1 MNDLP
6 LPAWVFARIA
16 DGQFHSGQDL
26 AADLGVTRSA
36 IWKAAAALRALGV
49 EMQAVRNR
57 GYRLAAASEPLAA
70 MRLRYALSPAARDA
84 VTSLDIVWSC
94 PSTNDALLG
103 RASPL
108 PGTTAVMLAE
118 YQSAGRGRRGR
129 KWLAPPGAAIC
140 MSFSWT
146 FAELPRDLSAL
157 SLVIGV
163 CVLRGLARLGARNL
177 ELKWPND
184 ILCEHRKLC
193 GTLIEM
199 RAEAAGPTTV
209 VIGIGVNCAIGSGLR
224 EAISSA
230 GLTPADLRDAGI
242 GSGERNVIA
251 ASVLDACLAGLRT
264 FERDGAVGFLEE
276 WQRVDA
282 LRDREVTIQ
291 LADGARRGIA
301 RGVDLTGALLVEN
314 PQGVTRFISGD
325 VSVRFD
331 A

>member
-1 MNDLP
+1 MNDSP
-6 LPAWVFARIA
+6 LPAWVLARLA

-36 IWKAAAALRALGV
+36 IWKAVAALRALGV

-57 GYRLAAASEPLAA
+57 GYRLAAPSEPLDA
-70 MRLRYALSPAARDA
+70 MRLRDALSPVTRDA
-84 VTSLDIVWSC
+84 VTSLEIVWSC
-94 PSTNDALLG
+94 PSTNDALLA
-103 RASPL
+103 RMAPL
-108 PGTTAVMLAE
+108 AGTTAVMLSE

-140 MSFSWT
+140 MSLAWT
-146 FAELPRDLSAL
+146 FPELPRDLSAL
-157 SLVIGV
+157 SLVVGV
-163 CVLRGLARLGARNL
+163 CVLRALSRLGARNL

-184 ILCEHRKLC
+184 VLCERRKVC
-193 GTLIEM
+193 GTLIEL
-199 RAEAAGPTTV
+199 RAESAGPTTV
-209 VIGIGVNCAIGSGLR
+209 VIGIGINCAIGSGVR
-224 EAISSA
+224 ETISSA
-230 GLTPADLRDAGI
+230 GLAPADLRDAGI
-242 GSGERNVIA
+242 DSAQRNAIA
-251 ASVLDACLAGLRT
+251 ASVLDACLEGLRT
-264 FERDGAVGFLEE
+264 FEREGGTSFLQE

-282 LRDREVTIQ
+282 LRDREVTVQ

>member
-1 MNDLP
+1 MNDSP
-6 LPAWVFARIA
+6 LPARVFARLA
-16 DGQFHSGQDL
+16 DGEFHSGQDL

-57 GYRLAAASEPLAA
+57 GYRLPAASEPLDAT
-70 MRLRYALSPAARDA
+70 RLRDALAPATRDA

-94 PSTNDALLG
+94 PSTNDSLLERPAP
-103 RASPL
+103 RA
-108 PGTTAVMLAE
+108 GTTAVMLAE

-146 FAELPRDLSAL
+146 FPELPRDLSAL
-157 SLVIGV
+157 SLVVGV
-163 CVLRGLARLGARNL
+163 CVLRALARLGARNL

-184 ILCEHRKLC
+184 ILCERRKLC
-193 GTLIEM
+193 GTLIEL
-199 RAEAAGPTTV
+199 RAESAGPTTV
-209 VIGIGVNCAIGSGLR
+209 VIGIGLNSAIGSRLR
-224 EAISSA
+224 DSIAAA

-242 GSGERNVIA
+242 GSGERNLVA
-251 ASVLDACLAGLRT
+251 ASVLEACISGLRT
-264 FERDGAVGFLEE
+264 FEREGAAAFLEE

-282 LRDREVTIQ
+282 LRDREVTIN

-301 RGVDLTGALLVEN
+301 RGVDLSGALLVEN
-314 PQGVTRFISGD
+314 PQGLTRFISGD

>member
-1 MNDLP
+1 MNDSP
-6 LPAWVFARIA
+6 LPAWVFARLA
-16 DGQFHSGQDL
+16 DGEFHSGQNL
-26 AADLGVTRSA
+26 ARDLGVTRSA
-36 IWKAAAALRALGV
+36 IWKAVAALRGLGV

-57 GYRLAAASEPLAA
+57 GYRLAAPSEPLDAI
-70 MRLRYALSPAARDA
+70 RLRDALSPTTRDA
-84 VTSLDIVWSC
+84 VTSLEIVWSC
-94 PSTNDALLG
+94 ASTNDALLG
-103 RASPL
+103 RGAPL

-140 MSFSWT
+140 MSLAWT

-157 SLVIGV
+157 SLVVGV
-163 CVLRGLARLGARNL
+163 CVLRALARLGGRNL

-184 ILCEHRKLC
+184 VLCERRKLC
-193 GTLIEM
+193 GTLIEL
-199 RAEAAGPTTV
+199 RAESAGPTTV
-209 VIGIGVNCAIGSGLR
+209 VIGIGINCAIGSSVR

-242 GSGERNVIA
+242 GSAQRNAIA
-251 ASVLDACLAGLRT
+251 ASVLEACVKGLQT
-264 FERDGAVGFLEE
+264 FEREGAAGFLKE

-282 LRDREVTIQ
+282 LRDHEVTVQ